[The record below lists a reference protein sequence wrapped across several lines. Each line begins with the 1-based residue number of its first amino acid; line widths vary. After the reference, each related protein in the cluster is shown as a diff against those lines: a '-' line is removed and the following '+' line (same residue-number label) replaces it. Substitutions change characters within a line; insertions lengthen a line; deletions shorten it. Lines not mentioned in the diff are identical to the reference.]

1 MSQNDAREPITPAA
15 LAERPLL
22 FASGVQAY
30 VASRVVRT
38 WQTPDGADPGWA
50 DEVVAGLAPGE
61 RALCAL
67 SFAAGAPG
75 IAHQVEG
82 AERALLRVEP
92 DTTVDRHYDVTEFP
106 TPAEYAVMVEAA
118 LEKIAGGDLHKVVL
132 GRCLDVVSTP
142 PLVPAEIIDRLLT
155 TRPGRY
161 VFSVPLVPGTKDGT
175 PTEGPI
181 LVGASPELLVRR
193 DGRTITCTPLAG
205 SVPRSDD
212 PDEDARRAAGLQ
224 ASAKDLAEH
233 AFVVDAIV
241 HALKDVCVEIEHPAT
256 PELLST
262 DTVWHLATP
271 IRARLAGDDHGLSA
285 LRLAQLLHPTPAVG
299 GVPTAAANAVIAD
312 LEGDLRDFFAG
323 CVGWVDGNGDG
334 EFAVTI
340 RAAVI
345 DGPKLRLFAGAGIVA
360 GSDPA
365 LEVRETGA
373 KLATMARVT
382 GFAPPGEP
390 AS

>member
-1 MSQNDAREPITPAA
+1 MARDPITPAA
-15 LAERPLL
+15 LAARPML
-22 FASGVQAY
+22 FASGEEAY
-30 VASRVVRT
+30 VASAVRRT
-38 WQTPDGADPGWA
+38 VETPDGADPAWA
-50 DEVVAGLAPGE
+50 DGIVAALEPGE

-67 SFAAGAPG
+67 SFAEGAPG
-75 IAHQVEG
+75 LAHLVSGSEH
-82 AERALLRVEP
+82 ALQRPEHDASVRRTYE
-92 DTTVDRHYDVTEFP
+92 VTEFP
-106 TPAEYAVMVEAA
+106 TPAAYAGMVEAA
-118 LEKIAGGDLHKVVL
+118 LAKIATGALHKVVL

-161 VFSVPLVPGTKDGT
+161 VFSVPLVPGTEDS
-175 PTEGPI
+175 PPDDGPI

-193 DGRTITCTPLAG
+193 EGLTISCTPLAG

-212 PDEDARRAAGLQ
+212 PAEDARRAEGLRG
-224 ASAKDLAEH
+224 SAKDLAEH
-233 AFVVDAIV
+233 AFVVEAIV
-241 HALKDVCVEIEHPAT
+241 HALKEVCVEIEYPAT

-271 IRARLAGDDHGLSA
+271 IRARLSDGVDGPSA

-312 LEGDLRDFFAG
+312 LEGDLRDWFAG
-323 CVGWVDGNGDG
+323 CVGWVDGRGDG

-340 RAAVI
+340 RAAVM
-345 DGPKLRLFAGAGIVA
+345 DGPRLRLFAGAGIVA

-365 LEVRETGA
+365 SEVRETGA

-382 GFAPPGEP
+382 GLP
-390 AS
+390 